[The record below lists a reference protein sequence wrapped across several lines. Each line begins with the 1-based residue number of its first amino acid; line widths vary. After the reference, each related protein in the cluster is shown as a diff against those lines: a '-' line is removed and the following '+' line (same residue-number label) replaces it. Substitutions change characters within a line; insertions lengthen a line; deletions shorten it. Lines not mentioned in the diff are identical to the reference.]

1 MVERPIVSGNFDA
14 RDLRAKVAADPTAQ
28 PLVSVGLLSYNR
40 PEGLR
45 QALEGIVSQTHRN
58 LEILVTDNASTDPA
72 VGEIIGAY
80 AARDPRIRWVRQ
92 PENIGFIRNFR
103 YAFENTRSG
112 LFLWAADDDVML
124 PEYIEV
130 CLHNML
136 TAKYPVALS
145 FTHLRKVRA
154 DGSVVNPDFADPV
167 HTATP
172 GRLRRSIRYLLFS
185 GGNQCCYG
193 LYRREAVSPWF
204 FKRRF
209 ANDHLALLDTLR
221 HGNIHIDPR
230 VLFISTAEGTGFQR
244 QNFHTY
250 YPPENIRMKVAVNLS
265 STLTWLYEFLR
276 FIALTPYKPHEKAV
290 LWLFAV
296 LRFIR
301 PRYVRRFAGDMRALL
316 LRRDIW
322 NFRRV

>member
-1 MVERPIVSGNFDA
+1 VTE
-14 RDLRAKVAADPTAQ
+14 TASEI
-28 PLVSVGLLSYNR
+28 LVSVGLLSYNR
-40 PEGLR
+40 PDGLR
-45 QALEGIVSQTHRN
+45 RALEGIVTQTHRN

-72 VGEIIGAY
+72 VGEVIAEF
-80 AARDPRIRWVRQ
+80 AARDPRIRFVRQ

-103 YAFENTRSG
+103 YAFENTRSEY
-112 LFLWAADDDVML
+112 FLWAADDDVML

-145 FTHLRKVRA
+145 FTHLRKVRV
-154 DGSVVNPDFADPV
+154 DGSVVNPDFADPI

-172 GRLRRSIRYLLFS
+172 NMLRRSIKYLLFS
-185 GGNQCCYG
+185 AGNQCCYG

-204 FKRRF
+204 FERRF
-209 ANDHLALLDTLR
+209 ANDHLALLDSMR
-221 HGNIHIDPR
+221 YGNIHIDPR

-265 STLTWLYEFLR
+265 STLTWGYEFLR
-276 FIALTPYKPHEKAV
+276 FIALTPYKPYEKVV
-290 LWLFAV
+290 LWLFTFA
-296 LRFIR
+296 RFIR
-301 PRYVRRFAGDMRALL
+301 YRYVRRFAGDMLALVT
-316 LRRDIW
+316 RRDIW